1 MRPSGDYA
9 SSRSK
14 WRVYFNNRINY
25 SDGKPLGE
33 ELILPKIA
41 FYKTIITEKNG
52 KNLYLFALVEFG
64 CELFLPQYFL
74 KKIRQQHPNHR
85 IVVLTWVGRSFLY
98 KNHVDEIWEIRD
110 EYMWLRETVR
120 AFVHVS
126 KNIKKLES
134 YLKSSGDVFPSY
146 KFGNMV
152 LENKCVGCKTIF
164 GSDKKVVCPA
174 CLNSEIEYSMFADLD
189 NAKKEF
195 DPIIYHDDNVDLW
208 SKSNIPQNAVAIFA
222 RARKTYGRNL
232 PKSFYLKLID
242 SLINRGYKPI
252 WFGEKQSSMP
262 CPSDKIL
269 DFSSLPESKDL
280 QYTLCSLKRCVF
292 SFQAWTASTRLSQIA
307 NIPYILIETPDQ
319 IYGKG
324 HEGKRLFLF
333 ANDLSKQKIILCN
346 YNKTM
351 QNLDEFLVI
360 IDKSIEQFVK
370 SNDNSDVLG
379 LVDNEE
385 QASLL
390 HQRNN
395 LWKTTLKK
403 IT

>member
-1 MRPSGDYA
+1 MSQMRPSGDYA

-41 FYKTIITEKNG
+41 FYKTSITEKNG

-98 KNHVDEIWEIRD
+98 KNHVDEIWEIKD
-110 EYMWLRETVR
+110 EYMWLRETTR

-164 GSDKKVVCPA
+164 G
-174 CLNSEIEYSMFADLD
+174 
-189 NAKKEF
+189 
-195 DPIIYHDDNVDLW
+195 
-208 SKSNIPQNAVAIFA
+208 
-222 RARKTYGRNL
+222 
-232 PKSFYLKLID
+232 
-242 SLINRGYKPI
+242 
-252 WFGEKQSSMP
+252 
-262 CPSDKIL
+262 
-269 DFSSLPESKDL
+269 
-280 QYTLCSLKRCVF
+280 
-292 SFQAWTASTRLSQIA
+292 
-307 NIPYILIETPDQ
+307 
-319 IYGKG
+319 
-324 HEGKRLFLF
+324 
-333 ANDLSKQKIILCN
+333 
-346 YNKTM
+346 
-351 QNLDEFLVI
+351 
-360 IDKSIEQFVK
+360 
-370 SNDNSDVLG
+370 
-379 LVDNEE
+379 
-385 QASLL
+385 
-390 HQRNN
+390 
-395 LWKTTLKK
+395 
-403 IT
+403 